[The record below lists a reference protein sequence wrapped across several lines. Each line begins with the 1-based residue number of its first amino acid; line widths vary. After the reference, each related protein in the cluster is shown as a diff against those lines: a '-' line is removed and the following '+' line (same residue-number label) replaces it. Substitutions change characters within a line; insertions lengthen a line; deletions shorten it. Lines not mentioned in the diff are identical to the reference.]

1 MLAGSRFECWASRR
15 APGTNSRSARSL
27 SPPATAARSGF
38 MIINKAPLKIMKLEF
53 PRVPGPFFLFPH
65 RSFACVFHPSAAR
78 AATALAAASEPAELS
93 STAARLHGFLPV
105 KRSRMPKAV
114 PKVTTCPRSDHEAQS
129 RTARSG
135 SGAQPTLGVRGAEQ
149 LAGSGRRAHAPD
161 GPHNRDRRATMGHAR
176 HACVMLVGQSA
187 RAMALLA
194 LCGWRCPLAA
204 LRECDQMPV
213 RHRRRHL
220 QDA

>member
-53 PRVPGPFFLFPH
+53 PRVPGPFSFP
-65 RSFACVFHPSAAR
+65 VFSIPLLRAR
-78 AATALAAASEPAELS
+78 QPRLCARAASEPAELS